1 MRFAPVRPSSP
12 GAKFSTSPFRTPIL
26 FRIGARGEGEEASL
40 FRGSGGANLF
50 SIEPRTLTDAIL
62 IPFPHPAAPQI
73 TSHRVMDG
81 RIGHELGGET

>member
-1 MRFAPVRPSSP
+1 MRFAQVRPASP
-12 GAKFSTSPFRTPIL
+12 RAKFSTSPFRTPIL

-50 SIEPRTLTDAIL
+50 SLELPRLASA
-62 IPFPHPAAPQI
+62 FPHPAAPRP
-73 TSHRVMDG
+73 TSHRVMGG

>member
-12 GAKFSTSPFRTPIL
+12 RAKFSTSPFRTPIL

-50 SIEPRTLTDAIL
+50 SLELRMLANAIL
-62 IPFPHPAAPQI
+62 IPTPHPDAPLI
-73 TSHRVMDG
+73 TSHRVMG
-81 RIGHELGGET
+81 GHSAHELGGET